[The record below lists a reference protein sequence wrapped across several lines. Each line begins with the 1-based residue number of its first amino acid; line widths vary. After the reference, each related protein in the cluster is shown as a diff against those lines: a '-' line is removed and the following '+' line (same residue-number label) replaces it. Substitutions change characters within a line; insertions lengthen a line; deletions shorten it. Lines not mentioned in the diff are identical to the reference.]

1 MIAVCIFIQPACK
14 HDHATNKDLEKAK
27 AYYKS
32 ALETSENIEKLL
44 DTLVVNDSIRSF
56 FVDRIKQWEESV
68 VEMEGM
74 AHTHKHSEHNHDHK
88 GGYQITDKQMVDVQK
103 AWLDTI
109 LTIERDVQ
117 KSGNAANQ

>member
-14 HDHATNKDLEKAK
+14 HDHATNKDLERAK

-32 ALETSENIEKLL
+32 ALEASENLERML
-44 DTLVVNDSIRSF
+44 DTMVVNDSIRSI

-74 AHTHKHSEHNHDHK
+74 AHAHKHSEHNHDHK

-109 LTIERDVQ
+109 LTIEMDM
-117 KSGNAANQ
+117 KNSGKASNQ